1 MPEENNSQ
9 TPRTDAAEAT
19 RSCLECG
26 VLRYVDADF
35 CRELERTV
43 NSTRDTNKRLRLE
56 NHAERAANARMLEE
70 IEQLKHQRNRAALEE
85 RHKYLPQLEKWRE
98 VFASAKNIMAGVMVL
113 NARHS
118 YPALSIESF
127 REMEQWLK
135 TYDPENHGAKEA
147 LSRAGEE

>member
-1 MPEENNSQ
+1 MPEENISQ

-56 NHAERAANARMLEE
+56 NHAERAENARF
-70 IEQLKHQRNRAALEE
+70 RTALEKIAFDE
-85 RHKYLPQLEKWRE
+85 RVSE
-98 VFASAKNIMAGVMVL
+98 VQSNPHYSPSCI
-113 NARHS
+113 
-118 YPALSIESF
+118 
-127 REMEQWLK
+127 
-135 TYDPENHGAKEA
+135 AKEA
-147 LSRAGEE
+147 LNQVGE